1 MNVTSL
7 LDLRNSNH
15 LQSDLHLPNFAFI
28 YFNDS
33 PSKMTKNVFYIIYK
47 LLLAQKIFNFFLSWI
62 FRNVEK
68 TTLLNR
74 LIGL

>member
-7 LDLRNSNH
+7 LDLRNLNH
-15 LQSDLHLPNFAFI
+15 LQSDPHLPNFAFI
-28 YFNDS
+28 CFNDS
-33 PSKMTKNVFYIIYK
+33 PSKMTKNVFYIIFK
-47 LLLAQKIFNFFLSWI
+47 VLLAQKIFNFFLSWI

-74 LIGL
+74 LLG

>member
-15 LQSDLHLPNFAFI
+15 LQSDPHLPNFAFI
-28 YFNDS
+28 CFNDS
-33 PSKMTKNVFYIIYK
+33 PSKMTKYVFYINLQSSFSSKDIY
-47 LLLAQKIFNFFLSWI
+47 FFLSWI

-74 LIGL
+74 LLG